1 MKYKLLHN
9 LPHDATT
16 CLGWLLDAR
25 GIDDIEAYVQPTK
38 ECELNPLDLDN
49 IEEGANLL
57 LWHLKNDSDILLVV
71 DSDADGICSAAMTW
85 LYIKHFYPD
94 AKINYISH
102 EHKAHGLDDIIEQ
115 VLESDY
121 DLIICPDASSSDY
134 EEHERLKEAGKEVL
148 VIDHHEAEK
157 YSKNAIVIN
166 NQLSEKYSNKGLCGA
181 GVVYKF
187 LQVLDKLLEE
197 NYSLELLDLCALA
210 NIADCMSPT
219 NLETRYYITE
229 GLKSSNIKNG
239 GFKALIQAQEYSLSK
254 SGGKDMDYT
263 KVAFYI
269 APLINALIRVGSLE
283 EKNQLFEA
291 FINPDKLI
299 QSEKRGAKPGEMERI
314 AVEVCRKA
322 TNARSRQNR
331 IKEKA
336 EEIIDYRVHKFD
348 LLENKII
355 VVEVYE
361 EDKIPQELTGLL
373 ATQFVNKYGRP
384 CIIVRKNDKGFL
396 RGSIR
401 GNEHF
406 GEVPDFKS
414 FLLDSGVMEYVEGHA
429 NAAGASFHEKNLP
442 TLLKYANTQI
452 SDEGLEN
459 VYLVDYIFDSSED
472 FSSLAINLSK
482 DPSLWGN
489 DVYEPKVVVEN
500 VPVKGLFIMGADKS
514 SVKWS
519 YNGVEYVRFKDT
531 DFINELQQYERA
543 EITVYGSIAVNEWAG
558 KKTPQIRIEDWD
570 IRDTSNDF

>member
-157 YSKNAIVIN
+157 YSENAIVIN

-210 NIADCMSPT
+210 NVADCMSPT

-299 QSEKRGAKPGEMERI
+299 QSEKRGAKPGEMECI

-406 GEVPDFKS
+406 GEVPDLKS
-414 FLLDSGVMEYVEGHA
+414 FLLDSGVMEYVEG
-429 NAAGASFHEKNLP
+429 
-442 TLLKYANTQI
+442 
-452 SDEGLEN
+452 
-459 VYLVDYIFDSSED
+459 
-472 FSSLAINLSK
+472 
-482 DPSLWGN
+482 
-489 DVYEPKVVVEN
+489 
-500 VPVKGLFIMGADKS
+500 
-514 SVKWS
+514 
-519 YNGVEYVRFKDT
+519 
-531 DFINELQQYERA
+531 
-543 EITVYGSIAVNEWAG
+543 
-558 KKTPQIRIEDWD
+558 
-570 IRDTSNDF
+570 